1 MSQPDGLF
9 DTAAARRI
17 DAQATAA
24 LGGDG
29 YLLMQ
34 RAGQAAWQCALQ
46 YWPQARRIVVV
57 CGPGNNGGDGY
68 VLARLA
74 RQSCSL

>member
-1 MSQPDGLF
+1 MSPPAELF

-29 YLLMQ
+29 YVLMQ

-46 YWPQARRIVVV
+46 HWPQARRIVVA
-57 CGPGNNGGDGY
+57 CGPGNN
-68 VLARLA
+68 
-74 RQSCSL
+74 